1 MVRMLLFLLLIIFSA
16 APPCG
21 AANGQSLAREEMAQH
36 IRPPYALGE
45 AVNDKGVW
53 QLLNSGGAPAGY
65 VFETRILAPLL
76 GFSGDPMNFLV
87 MLDGEG
93 RFIEVSIISQHEPVF
108 VSGLGEAPFNAFL
121 EQYRGLSINSPIHV
135 NRRKTGAG
143 EQVLDGVSKATAS
156 VRIAHESIMAATLE
170 VAREKLEGVVTA
182 KPARPDP
189 EHREDLDWNALVD
202 QKIARHITVTNT
214 EVEAAFKESLW
225 EGDDPD
231 ALDDPAA
238 AYLDLWMIDLGPPS
252 VAEAVLAPDTLQEVR
267 KLLEIAP
274 DLEPILVIERARHGL
289 VGPDF
294 VRNTVPDLLELH
306 QNGLPIEIRD
316 ADILAELRPEV
327 PDGKSMI
334 LRVDRR
340 LGFDPA
346 APWKLLI
353 HADRKHG
360 MLAPETGRRS
370 FELDVAP
377 SERFFLRDANEEADS
392 TRPAWQEA
400 IQGRLADIIGLL
412 MFLTTLSSL
421 LLGRQEA
428 LARHRHF
435 AAIRLAILL
444 VTLLFIGWWGQGQL
458 SIVTLLGLL
467 RSLKEGGGV
476 GFLLYDPFSLVL
488 WGFAIAGFLLW
499 GRSFFCGW
507 LCPYGALQDFAAAIG
522 RALKLPRLEL
532 SAAWDERMKW
542 MKYGALVLLGASVF
556 LDPDR
561 VETYAEIEPFKT
573 AITTGFHREF
583 VYVAY
588 ASFWLLLGLF
598 THKPY
603 CRYLC
608 PLGAAMALGGS
619 VRTRDWIARKKE
631 CGSPCQLCRVRCP
644 YKAIAKDGAITYR
657 ECFHC
662 LDCVRIHEDE
672 QLCVPLVLANRRA
685 KTERFA

>member
-1 MVRMLLFLLLIIFSA
+1 MARLLLLFLLFISSA
-16 APPCG
+16 APSCK
-21 AANGQSLAREEMAQH
+21 AAAAQSLARAEMAEH

-65 VFETRILAPLL
+65 VFETRLLAPLL

-135 NRRKTGAG
+135 NRQKTGAG
-143 EQVLDGVSKATAS
+143 EQVLDGVAKATAS
-156 VRIAHESIMAATLE
+156 IRIAHESIMAATLE

-182 KPARPDP
+182 PPARPDP
-189 EHREDLDWNALVD
+189 DHRENLDWNALVE
-202 QKIARHITVTNT
+202 QQIAQHITVTNGDL
-214 EVEAAFKESLW
+214 ESAFKGSLW
-225 EGDDPD
+225 EGDDPE
-231 ALDDPAA
+231 ALGDPAA
-238 AYLDLWMIDLGPPS
+238 LYLDLWMIDLGPPS
-252 VAEAVLAPDTLQEVR
+252 VAEAVLAPETLNEVR

-316 ADILAELRPEV
+316 ADILAELQPGV

-360 MLAPETGRRS
+360 MLAPETGRKS
-370 FELDVAP
+370 FELNVTP
-377 SERFFLRDANEEADS
+377 SGRFYLREAADDAAG
-392 TRPAWQEA
+392 TKPAWLEA

-412 MFLTTLSSL
+412 MFLTALSSRL
-421 LLGRQEA
+421 FGWQEA

-435 AAIRLAILL
+435 AAIRLAILM
-444 VTLLFIGWWGQGQL
+444 VTLVFIGWWGQGQL

-476 GFLLYDPFSLVL
+476 GFLLYDPYSLAI
-488 WGFAIAGFLLW
+488 WCFAFAGFLLW
-499 GRSFFCGW
+499 GRSYFCGW
-507 LCPYGALQDFAAAIG
+507 LCPYGALQDFTSAIG
-522 RALKLPRLEL
+522 RTLKLPKFEL
-532 SAAWDERMKW
+532 SAVWDARMKW
-542 MKYGALVLLGASVF
+542 IKYGALVLLGAAVF
-556 LDPDR
+556 LDPER

-573 AITTGFHREF
+573 AITTGFQREF

-588 ASFWLLLGLF
+588 ASLWLLLGLF

-619 VRTRDWIARKKE
+619 MRTRNWIARRKE

-644 YKAIAKDGAITYR
+644 YGAIAKNGAITYR

-662 LDCVRIHEDE
+662 LDCVRIHEDK
-672 QLCVPLVLANRRA
+672 QLCVPLVLANRKA